1 MEQYLSEP
9 TPAQSLQLEI
19 SKIEAELGG
28 VSVTASLQ
36 AVEAHLDTAN
46 QKQLY

>member
-1 MEQYLSEP
+1 
-9 TPAQSLQLEI
+9 
-19 SKIEAELGG
+19 

-46 QKQLY
+46 QKQLYWNRHNILCKSDIVLIGEA